1 MHFSCF
7 KSVSLRRLALV
18 LTLALLC
25 AGCSRFEKDWRTAAA
40 LNSTSTT
47 SLAGRWQGTWKSDVN
62 GHTDELRCLIQ
73 PAGEGQFTARYHARY
88 RRGLF
93 RFTFQYTV
101 PLVAKAT
108 DSGWTFSGQA
118 DLGWLAG
125 GMYRYAGTVS
135 SNRFHS
141 TYDSRY
147 DRGTF
152 EMQRAPRA
160 GNQQVRN
167 Q

>member
-1 MHFSCF
+1 MRFLSDSSFPCRH
-7 KSVSLRRLALV
+7 LAMVAV
-18 LTLALLC
+18 LFLAC

-40 LNSTSTT
+40 LDSTGAT
-47 SLAGRWQGTWKSDVN
+47 SLAGRWQGTWRSDVN
-62 GHTDELRCLIQ
+62 GHTDELRCLIT
-73 PAGEGQFTARYHARY
+73 PVDANRFTARYHARY

-101 PLVAKAT
+101 PLAARET
-108 DSGWTFSGQA
+108 SDGWSFSGGA

-125 GMYRYAGTVS
+125 GTYRYAGTAS

-147 DRGTF
+147 DRGQF
-152 EMQRAPRA
+152 EMKRVNSAR
-160 GNQQVRN
+160 
-167 Q
+167 